1 MGGFTDGS
9 TPLPAPEY
17 PPENSFDAAA
27 FANQIGTELKK
38 IGTPAFNSESLS
50 TAIAEGLM
58 KVMAFLWKWSPM
70 GISMGAPLMDDPQSF
85 YTKVAK
91 VLAEVILEM
100 VLKGGKPALDILSGL
115 TSFYTGE
122 IVSEL
127 APMSRS
133 AGAGAPS
140 GMSSGAQSLFDGVM
154 SPLMGLTAAR
164 NPGETGAGMANAQYT
179 LGGIVGI
186 HLHTWMI
193 NILSNIT
200 GIGVLKFV
208 NSFDECITGS
218 LNARSLGRGAMK
230 PYLDKFIA
238 TPLTNDLNVA
248 MPLAIGSS
256 AMLIKRYLRGSM
268 TAEDVKRELRKLGYD
283 DSVAADLLL
292 DSAKLLSVSAVVYLV
307 KMGTWTEQQAITH
320 LQQSGYPE
328 TLARGVYEIEYNSFV
343 DSQMNSLAEDLL
355 TLYKDHRMD
364 RLAFTNALA
373 KAGFPDEEIQALS
386 LRGAYAQE
394 IYKRLSYTQVKALYS
409 ESLVDMDYVLEYLT
423 AEGYK
428 DTDANMLVLLE
439 FTKKEDRDNAK
450 LLLANIRRAQLEQGL
465 KNQAAANAA
474 RKAALAM
481 LPT

>member
-1 MGGFTDGS
+1 MGGFTEG
-9 TPLPAPEY
+9 TPPVPAPEY
-17 PPENSFDAAA
+17 PPENAIDIASSFKMSIQAAREA
-27 FANQIGTELKK
+27 GVIDKGMNVKTAQEPGWLLKEIIAAIGMEGDLLAQVT
-38 IGTPAFNSESLS
+38 GGVAS
-50 TAIAEGLM
+50 AAE
-58 KVMAFLWKWSPM
+58 P
-70 GISMGAPLMDDPQSF
+70 
-85 YTKVAK
+85 
-91 VLAEVILEM
+91 VLAALLKSILA
-100 VLKGGKPALDILSGL
+100 VLGPAVTLGGDLAHGYVGILVDNL
-115 TSFYTGE
+115 TGRTG
-122 IVSEL
+122 VTSENMGPG
-127 APMSRS
+127 A
-133 AGAGAPS
+133 AGAAK
-140 GMSSGAQSLFDGVM
+140 GMFDGIM
-154 SPLMGLTAAR
+154 SPLMGLTAAK
-164 NPGETGAGMANAQYT
+164 NPGEPGSGQANAQYT
-179 LGGIVGI
+179 LGALVAVQLNTWIV
-186 HLHTWMI
+186 
-193 NILSNIT
+193 NIISNLS
-200 GIGVLKFV
+200 GLGVLKFI

-218 LNARSLGRGAMK
+218 LNTRALGRGAMK

-256 AMLIKRYLRGSM
+256 SQLIKRYLRGNISPGDLK
-268 TAEDVKRELRKLGYD
+268 ASLRKSGYD
-283 DSVAADLLL
+283 DSVVEDMLL

>member
-1 MGGFTDGS
+1 M
-9 TPLPAPEY
+9 
-17 PPENSFDAAA
+17 
-27 FANQIGTELKK
+27 
-38 IGTPAFNSESLS
+38 
-50 TAIAEGLM
+50 
-58 KVMAFLWKWSPM
+58 
-70 GISMGAPLMDDPQSF
+70 
-85 YTKVAK
+85 
-91 VLAEVILEM
+91 
-100 VLKGGKPALDILSGL
+100 
-115 TSFYTGE
+115 
-122 IVSEL
+122 
-127 APMSRS
+127 
-133 AGAGAPS
+133 
-140 GMSSGAQSLFDGVM
+140 
-154 SPLMGLTAAR
+154 
-164 NPGETGAGMANAQYT
+164 
-179 LGGIVGI
+179 
-186 HLHTWMI
+186 
-193 NILSNIT
+193 
-200 GIGVLKFV
+200 
-208 NSFDECITGS
+208 
-218 LNARSLGRGAMK
+218 
-230 PYLDKFIA
+230 
-238 TPLTNDLNVA
+238 
-248 MPLAIGSS
+248 
-256 AMLIKRYLRGSM
+256 
-268 TAEDVKRELRKLGYD
+268 
-283 DSVAADLLL
+283 LL